1 MHSFLTQK
9 RRAASLANF
18 KNQKVNILLS
28 TDVAGRGIDIKTVDL
43 VINYDVPYDEKV
55 FVHRVGRAS
64 RGGKIG
70 LAISMVTQYDLKRV
84 EKIEELIEEKM
95 ELHEIDRDQ
104 ATQRLAKIGKAKKK
118 AEMEM
123 VQKGEEENFSKL
135 RKRKIDF
142 KESIELKKKQ
152 KTD

>member
-1 MHSFLTQK
+1 
-9 RRAASLANF
+9 
-18 KNQKVNILLS
+18 
-28 TDVAGRGIDIKTVDL
+28 
-43 VINYDVPYDEKV
+43 
-55 FVHRVGRAS
+55 
-64 RGGKIG
+64 
-70 LAISMVTQYDLKRV
+70 
-84 EKIEELIEEKM
+84 M

>member
-1 MHSFLTQK
+1 M
-9 RRAASLANF
+9 ANF

-70 LAISMVTQYDLKRV
+70 LAISMVT
-84 EKIEELIEEKM
+84 
-95 ELHEIDRDQ
+95 
-104 ATQRLAKIGKAKKK
+104 
-118 AEMEM
+118 
-123 VQKGEEENFSKL
+123 
-135 RKRKIDF
+135 
-142 KESIELKKKQ
+142 
-152 KTD
+152 